1 MYENQW
7 VKAYGT
13 HNLTVSPQLLGC
25 FLLCFVMHC
34 FLTVLGHRFSK
45 QASPAVVLSS
55 RVVTQ
60 ASLVMACGFSCPM
73 ACGILFHNHV
83 SNTHPLHQKVD
94 SLPLDHYGSP
104 HSYFWLQRNNC
115 NCTVGELGAHHR
127 SQMIKDSIFTK
138 WENGH
143 LVPPDVILLEE
154 KDKIWLAEILTKVH
168 NLKQIIGREKR
179 IWVKS
184 FCKKKPGLNFSKLS
198 CSRNI
203 QKIWG
208 VLPD

>member
-13 HNLTVSPQLLGC
+13 HNLTVSPQLLC
-25 FLLCFVMHC
+25 FFFFLMHC

-55 RVVTQ
+55 RVLCLSSFVPQ

-83 SNTHPLHQKVD
+83 SNTRPLHQKVD

-115 NCTVGELGAHHR
+115 NCTVGGLGAHHR

-154 KDKIWLAEILTKVH
+154 KDTNWLAEILTKVR
-168 NLKQIIGREKR
+168 NLKQIMRREES
-179 IWVKS
+179 IWVRS
-184 FCKKKPGLNFSKLS
+184 FCKNKQTNL
-198 CSRNI
+198 
-203 QKIWG
+203 
-208 VLPD
+208 V